1 MRAAAR
7 GPTALLLT
15 PHLAALARLEAAL
28 LAARASL
35 IAEHPD
41 AGSRGGLPA
50 ASSARPLVRI
60 AARVIERITE
70 LRPWLTRYR
79 RALDTVHPD
88 PDHDRR
94 QAELPF

>member
-7 GPTALLLT
+7 GPTARLCT
-15 PHLAALARLEAAL
+15 PPLAALARLEAAL
-28 LAARASL
+28 LAARAAL

-41 AGSRGGLPA
+41 AGCRGRHA
-50 ASSARPLVRI
+50 AKPARPLVLI
-60 AARVIERITE
+60 AARVIERMTE

>member
-7 GPTALLLT
+7 GPNALSLT
-15 PHLAALARLEAAL
+15 PQLAAALAILDAAL
-28 LAARASL
+28 MAACAAL

-41 AGSRGGLPA
+41 AGPRGGLHA
-50 ASSARPLVRI
+50 AQPARPLLLI
-60 AARVIERITE
+60 AARVVQRTAE
-70 LRPWLTRYR
+70 LRHLLTRYR
-79 RALDTVHPD
+79 RALDAVH